1 MFSRGARRWAGLGIL
16 FAALLIGDQ
25 IRLGR
30 PEYKYR
36 LTIEVKTPQG
46 VKSASGVMSVHPNRG
61 YTGTGSGG
69 TRTKGDAV
77 FVDLGNGRNLVML
90 LLHDASRAN
99 ADGINYLPITAFA
112 ATGRRVSFREVSR
125 QTGTI
130 PVTGEAIPLL
140 VSFTDPA
147 DPKTARPVGPDHLGA
162 VLGEGIQLEGITL
175 AVVPV
180 GWWPLDVGGV
190 LGEPVTRG
198 IDSKLPWVMQPGD
211 AAAALAAA
219 GIALAPSMTD
229 PVRAFRAN

>member
-1 MFSRGARRWAGLGIL
+1 VGLGIL

-46 VKSASGVMSVHPNRG
+46 VKSASGLMSVHPNRG

-69 TRTKGDAV
+69 TRTKGDAI

-99 ADGINYLPITAFA
+99 ADVINYLPITAFA
-112 ATGRRVSFREVSR
+112 ATGRRISFREVSR
-125 QTGTI
+125 QTGAV
-130 PVTGEAIPLL
+130 PVTGAAIPLL
-140 VSFTDPA
+140 VSFTDLA
-147 DPKTARPVGPDHLGA
+147 DPKTARLVSPDHLDA
-162 VLGEGIQLEGITL
+162 VLGEGTQLEGLTL
-175 AVVPV
+175 SVVPV
-180 GWWPLDVGGV
+180 GWWPLDIGGV
-190 LGEPVTRG
+190 LGEPVTRT
-198 IDSKLPWVMQPGD
+198 IDSKLPWAVQPGD
-211 AAAALAAA
+211 AAAALTAA